1 MTSMKVFEEGWVEDL
16 KHKYQAASEYTRP
29 FVAWLALEHAVAG
42 ERAKIEDW
50 VRDIPQDTKP
60 DILGRLRS
68 TNDRQHFGAY
78 YELIVHHFFRSK
90 GYTVSR
96 PKLGEGEPDWLVEGN
111 ELDKPIIIE
120 VATVFD
126 DPEWGKE
133 QEKFDRILEQL
144 SKIEH
149 YFFVMVSVESEHIP
163 ERVNYKRLKQFVA
176 QWLDSFDPQITH
188 QSQETEYQA
197 DRLNLKLT
205 MMSRKTLEREPIVG
219 SYMLPARFISGTQ
232 LRRVLEK
239 KTNKYKSIKELR
251 LPFIIALSLADTPL
265 DEEQIIRELFGK
277 MQLTVK
283 RNLNGGVIE
292 KWGRDLS
299 GLLTPKPG
307 LGGEARNTGLSA
319 VLEVKSRWL
328 PTKEEDGEKVRRHFL
343 RVIHNPFA
351 SACLDHKIF
360 EDYPQLVPVAE
371 DEKQISLQW
380 IGEKFDE
387 AFD

>member
-16 KHKYQAASEYTRP
+16 KRKYQAASKYTRP

-42 ERAKIEDW
+42 ERTKIEDW
-50 VRDIPQDTKP
+50 FRDIPQDTKP

-68 TNDRQHFGAY
+68 TNNRQHFGAY

-126 DPEWGKE
+126 DPEWEKE

-144 SKIEH
+144 NKIEH

-176 QWLDSFDPQITH
+176 QWLDSFDPKITH
-188 QSQETEYQA
+188 ESQETEYQA
-197 DRLNLKLT
+197 DGLNLKVT
-205 MMSRKTLEREPIVG
+205 MMPRKTLEREPIVG

-239 KTNKYKSIKELR
+239 KINKYKGVKELW
-251 LPFIIALSLADTPL
+251 LPFIIALSLVDTPL

-277 MQLTVK
+277 MQLTIK
-283 RNLNGGVIE
+283 KNPKGEVIE
-292 KWGRDLS
+292 TESGRDFS

-307 LGGEARNTGLSA
+307 LGGKTRNTGLSA
-319 VLEVKSRWL
+319 VLEVKSKWL
-328 PTKEEDGEKVRRHFL
+328 PSKEEDGEEVRKHFL

-351 SACLDHKIF
+351 SIPLARRIF
-360 EDYPQLVPVAE
+360 EDYPQLVPVE
-371 DEKQISLQW
+371 DEKQITLQW
-380 IGEKFDE
+380 IGESSEE